1 MQEQSDNRERE
12 YKFEYRGDIDLVV
25 NHLRA
30 AARDG
35 WALITLPPRAV
46 MDLYFDTPRRDLL
59 QAGSTLR
66 LRKRRINP
74 GWNLNFKEPPLS
86 GEHDFFD
93 RHEIITALDVEEAL
107 EYQESGI
114 PGLGWRLALAFA
126 KERGFPATFAPC
138 LYVISWRS
146 SWTIRPGD
154 VGDRQSNWLSLFRD
168 QVTAFA
174 LDGQRPQWIIEHG
187 ALDYTLSSPRTSEF
201 ETYEVEASGRSID
214 DEAGAV
220 AALRLVTRNLVAVPG
235 VITVTEN
242 KYQRATRLL
251 Q

>member
-1 MQEQSDNRERE
+1 MEEQSDNRERE
-12 YKFEYRGDIDLVV
+12 YKFEYHGDVDLVV
-25 NHLRA
+25 KHLRV

-35 WALITLPPRAV
+35 WPLITLAPRAV

-59 QAGSTLR
+59 RTGSTLR
-66 LRKRRINP
+66 LRKRRTNP
-74 GWNLNFKEPPLS
+74 GWNLNYKEPPLA
-86 GEHDFFD
+86 GERDFID

-107 EYQESGI
+107 GYQESGI
-114 PGLGWRLALAFA
+114 AGLGWRCARAFA
-126 KERGFPATFAPC
+126 QERGFAAEFAPC
-138 LYVISWRS
+138 LYVVSWRT

-154 VGDRQSNWLSLFRD
+154 LGDRQSNWLSLFRD
-168 QVTAFA
+168 QVTAFP

-187 ALDYTLSSPRTSEF
+187 ALDYSVSSPRTAEF

-220 AALRLVTRNLVAVPG
+220 AALRLVARNLAAAPG
-235 VITVTEN
+235 VTTVTEN

-251 Q
+251 R